1 MNKGWDRRLA
11 VVVLVGISLAP
22 TSTLVAMAAN
32 QPVHAESRVAK
43 GILPAALTFFKS
55 LVDRAL
61 TSSPA
66 PAPGGPKT
74 SLTASGDNGAGIDP
88 NGR

>member
-1 MNKGWDRRLA
+1 MSKGWDRRLA
-11 VVVLVGISLAP
+11 VIVLVGASFAP
-22 TSTLVAMAAN
+22 TATFLAAAAS
-32 QPVHAESRVAK
+32 QPVHAERRVAQ

-66 PAPGGPKT
+66 PVPGGPKT
-74 SLTASGDNGAGIDP
+74 SSSPAVDNGAGIDP
-88 NGR
+88 NGH

>member
-1 MNKGWDRRLA
+1 MRNGWDRRLA
-11 VVVLVGISLAP
+11 VIILVGASLAP
-22 TSTLVAMAAN
+22 TSTLLAAATR
-32 QPVHAESRVAK
+32 QPVHAESRVAQ

-66 PAPGGPKT
+66 PVPGGPKT
-74 SLTASGDNGAGIDP
+74 SSTSSGDNGAGIDP

>member
-1 MNKGWDRRLA
+1 MRHGWNRRLA
-11 VVVLVGISLAP
+11 VIVLVGASLAP
-22 TSTLVAMAAN
+22 TSTLAAAAAS
-32 QPVHAESRVAK
+32 QPVHAESRVAQ

-66 PAPGGPKT
+66 PVPGGPKT
-74 SLTASGDNGAGIDP
+74 SSNPTGDNGAGIDP